1 MAKRK
6 AYDPPGLA
14 PASPRYSH
22 VVSVSPGR
30 TIFIAGQ
37 TAVDSAGRLVGRGD
51 LQAQIEQVFKNLE
64 IALKA
69 EGARFDDVVK
79 LNIYVIDMDM
89 SLPLVQKVRSKYI
102 QKEPPASTLV
112 GVTRLADPNSL
123 VEIEAVAA
131 LD

>member
-22 VVSVSPGR
+22 VVSVSSGR